1 MGRWLYLRAF
11 GFEMFTE
18 YTPELPA
25 GQLVEYEVSHYGE
38 GRRELLVWLGH
49 LRVSMARTHCPAG
62 TRPVLEGG
70 VSA

>member
-38 GRRELLVWLGH
+38 GRRELLVWLGR
-49 LRVSMARTHCPAG
+49 LRVSMARTQQHGSTGFIAERG
-62 TRPVLEGG
+62 
-70 VSA
+70 